1 MNFFFPDKGWL
12 CMAENCTHNM
22 HNLVP
27 IRGALVR
34 DAPCSRC
41 RGRR

>member
-1 MNFFFPDKGWL
+1 MNFFFPDHGWL

-27 IRGALVR
+27 IR
-34 DAPCSRC
+34 APRSATR
-41 RGRR
+41 